1 MEETA
6 LTVRILGLADV
17 LAWHDDPRK
26 DGVMLFYRAERIAGE
41 AKAGDDAREI
51 GWFAPDALPENI
63 AFAVHR
69 AAIHRWRDE
78 MIRSRGA

>member
-1 MEETA
+1 
-6 LTVRILGLADV
+6 
-17 LAWHDDPRK
+17 
-26 DGVMLFYRAERIAGE
+26 MLFYRAERVAGE